1 MIVTPFKP
9 PNGVYKVSRINLGV
23 AESGEHVYIDIP
35 MLVTTRI
42 LVTASSGGGKSETL
56 RRILEEAVGHIQCIV
71 IDPEGEFS
79 TLREKK
85 PFVLIGEGGE
95 AAADI
100 RTAALVAT
108 RLLELNASAVCDIY
122 EMPVAQRHEWVK
134 RFLDALVHA
143 PKALWHPVLV
153 IVDEAHTYCPEA
165 GYGKSVASQSVID
178 LCNLGRK
185 RGFCAILATQRLSK
199 LDKNAV
205 EPLQNYLL
213 GLTMFDDQ
221 KRACETFKVPGGAP
235 TREFSLELE
244 RLKSGQFIA
253 RGRAITGDMLRVQV
267 LRGETRPPKT
277 GAAMAGVVTPTPE
290 AVKAL
295 LPKLADLPQEVEK
308 KAKTEDDLRREASEA
323 KRRVAELERQLK
335 QQAQQSNAEEVRML
349 QETLA
354 QLKTEADEMEQQ
366 LDAYQKRIKK
376 AAEIAKTLSD
386 TLSEPELEKV
396 VRAFVAPLPRRAPPA
411 PQLNGAKPAPASVIA
426 HSGDLTGPEQR
437 ILGALA
443 QLTSAGLCPCVRLQV
458 AMFSDYSNPASKG
471 FSNGISSLSSRGLIC
486 YPSTGLIDLT
496 PDGRKLV
503 TIDRT
508 PLSNEDLQGKIL
520 DMLDGP
526 CARILHATIKRFP
539 RPISRDDLGHESGY
553 SNTASKGFS
562 NSVSRLSSLGLI
574 EYPERGQVRAHS
586 MLFPQD

>member
-1 MIVTPFKP
+1 VKKIH
-9 PNGVYKVSRINLGV
+9 LGI
-23 AESGEHVYIDIP
+23 AETGEQVYIDIP
-35 MLVTTRI
+35 MLVATRL

-85 PFVLIGEGGE
+85 PFVLVGEGGE
-95 AAADI
+95 TAADV

-122 EMPVAQRHEWVK
+122 EMPVAQRHEWVR

-143 PKALWHPVLV
+143 PKSLWHPVLV

-244 RLKSGQFIA
+244 RLKAGQFIA

-267 LRGETRPPKT
+267 LQGETRPPKT

-295 LPKLADLPQEVEK
+295 LPKLADLPQEAEK
-308 KAKTEDDLRREASEA
+308 KAKTEEDLRQEAGDA
-323 KRRVAELERQLK
+323 KRRIAELERQLK
-335 QQAQQSNAEEVRML
+335 QQVQQSNAEEVQML
-349 QETLA
+349 RETLA
-354 QLKTEADEMEQQ
+354 QLQTEADEMEKQ

-396 VRAFVAPLPRRAPPA
+396 VRAFVAPVPRRAPLA
-411 PQLNGAKPAPASVIA
+411 PVSRPAPAPR
-426 HSGDLTGPEQR
+426 PEGASDVAIKAGAR
-437 ILGALA
+437 RMLGVLA
-443 QLTSAGLCPCVRLQV
+443 QWFPSGRTEAQV
-458 AMFSDYSNPASKG
+458 AAQVQMKKSSGTWGSYKSVLRMAGYLEVGGDGLWYATEAGRDFIGHNAQEMPATTEEVVALWGSKLKRGARAMLDVLVEHRGRPMSRDALGIAVDMEPGSGTFGSYLSD
-471 FSNGISSLSSRGLIC
+471 LRQ
-486 YPSTGLIDLT
+486 TGLIVT
-496 PDGRKLV
+496 DG
-503 TIDRT
+503 
-508 PLSNEDLQGKIL
+508 QG
-520 DMLDGP
+520 
-526 CARILHATIKRFP
+526 
-539 RPISRDDLGHESGY
+539 
-553 SNTASKGFS
+553 
-562 NSVSRLSSLGLI
+562 
-574 EYPERGQVRAHS
+574 VRANAET
-586 MLFPQD
+586 LFL